1 MENNQLVK
9 VIDESGVEKQTAI
22 ILQES
27 FMPFFQKANEWS
39 EKAKTLI
46 VTDVS
51 QTREMAMA
59 RQARLALREIRI
71 EADKVRKTLKED
83 SLRYGRAVQGV
94 YNVIEYLIKPTEE
107 YLEQQE
113 KFVELQEAKRKA
125 ELKAVREMELQP
137 LIEFVPYGIN
147 LSDMAEPDYQ
157 KLLNG
162 AKLQMQQ
169 KMEEEAREKAAEEA
183 RVKAEKEEQERIRQ
197 ENERLRKEAEEK
209 ERQLEEERKN
219 AERRQFEINEAFRI
233 EREKAEK
240 EKKEAED
247 KARKEREAI
256 EAKAEKER
264 EEAAEKARIEKE
276 KADKILKAEQEE
288 KARLLAEI
296 ERKRIAEEK
305 ARKEAEEKEKDEQ
318 RKRELAEKKAKAEP
332 DKQKLM
338 DFADMLNEQLVWPE
352 VKTAEGKEIVSNT
365 KTLIGKTAAYILQNA
380 NKL

>member
-9 VIDESGVEKQTAI
+9 VIDESGVEKQTAV

-169 KMEEEAREKAAEEA
+169 KIEEEAREKAAEEA
-183 RVKAEKEEQERIRQ
+183 RIKAEKEEQERIRQ
-197 ENERLRKEAEEK
+197 ENERLK
-209 ERQLEEERKN
+209 
-219 AERRQFEINEAFRI
+219 
-233 EREKAEK
+233 
-240 EKKEAED
+240 
-247 KARKEREAI
+247 
-256 EAKAEKER
+256 
-264 EEAAEKARIEKE
+264 
-276 KADKILKAEQEE
+276 
-288 KARLLAEI
+288 
-296 ERKRIAEEK
+296 
-305 ARKEAEEKEKDEQ
+305 KEAEEKEKDEQ
-318 RKRELAEKKAKAEP
+318 KKRELAEKKAKAAP

-352 VKTAEGKEIVSNT
+352 VKTAEAKEIIANT
-365 KTLIGKTAAYILQNA
+365 KTLIGETAAYILQNA